1 MDIDTK
7 KHIHLALEVKSQ
19 RMALVVPKPVGDA
32 LCLKRM
38 EALIK
43 EKRRGEAITGGVSL
57 PGCFNI
63 NFRGV
68 DD

>member
-7 KHIHLALEVKSQ
+7 EHIHLALEIKSQ

-43 EKRRGEAITGGVSL
+43 EKRRGEAITSRVSL
-57 PGCFNI
+57 SGRLNI
-63 NFRGV
+63 NFCGV
-68 DD
+68 ND